1 MVVGSILSSFNEA
14 ACHHRRYVSKGIGC
28 NHPGIARLRDIGMSC
43 VLRAIGLLGFLLMA
57 QASAVEKLRLVAD
70 AWPPF
75 TDASLL
81 NNGLAS
87 DLVST
92 ALQRA
97 GYLTDYHQ
105 VPWARA
111 LLGVEEGRYDVLI
124 NAWFS
129 DERTRIGH
137 FSAEYLLNRVR
148 FLKRSRSSVQ
158 FRDLSQL
165 YERPIAVVRGYM
177 YSPEFEND
185 KLLVKVPV
193 SSFPMALHMVAA
205 GRVDLAVEDEF
216 VARYYLA
223 AEPKGIRDKLE
234 FLPNSL
240 SENSLHILVSL
251 KNSQHEQIV
260 AHFDREIA
268 AMKADGSYA
277 AIFKRH
283 GL

>member
-1 MVVGSILSSFNEA
+1 MG
-14 ACHHRRYVSKGIGC
+14 
-28 NHPGIARLRDIGMSC
+28 
-43 VLRAIGLLGFLLMA
+43 
-57 QASAVEKLRLVAD
+57 QASAGERLRLVAD

-75 TDASLL
+75 TGATLL

-97 GYLTDYHQ
+97 GYTTEYHEM
-105 VPWARA
+105 PWPRA

-124 NAWFS
+124 NTWYS
-129 DERTRIGH
+129 QERTKIGQ
-137 FSAEYLLNRVR
+137 FSARYLLNRVR
-148 FLKRSRSSVQ
+148 FLKRVRSSVQ

-165 YERPIAVVRGYM
+165 YERPIAVVRGYS
-177 YSPEFEND
+177 YAPDFDND
-185 KLLVKVPV
+185 PFLVKVPV
-193 SSFPMALHMVAA
+193 NNFSMALRMVAA

-216 VARYYLA
+216 VARHFLA
-223 AEPKGIRDKLE
+223 AEAKSVRDKLE
-234 FLPNSL
+234 FLPKSL

-251 KNSQHEQIV
+251 KNEAHAEIV
-260 AHFDREIA
+260 ARFDREIA
-268 AMKADGSYA
+268 AMKVDGSYD